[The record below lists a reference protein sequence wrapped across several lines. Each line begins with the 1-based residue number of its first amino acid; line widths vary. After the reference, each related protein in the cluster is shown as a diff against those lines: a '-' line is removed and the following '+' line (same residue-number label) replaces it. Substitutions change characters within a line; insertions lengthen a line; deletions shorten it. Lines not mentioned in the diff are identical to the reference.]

1 MVKIHTILAMLVVL
15 GAGNLAHIL
24 TMRIIW
30 RDIPGGVTEATG
42 TR

>member
-1 MVKIHTILAMLVVL
+1 MVKIHTIPAMLVVP

-24 TMRIIW
+24 TRRIIW
-30 RDIPGGVTEATG
+30 RDIQEEVTEATG

>member
-1 MVKIHTILAMLVVL
+1 MDMVPTIVLIREVPGVDNLV
-15 GAGNLAHIL
+15 HIL